1 MRNVFGDDFR
11 QNEDATNWIR
21 IGEVSSVDPAKC
33 TARVVFDDED
43 GYVSDD
49 LPIVQRNTQ
58 NTKDFWLPAVGEDV
72 LCIFLPCG
80 EEDGFIVGS
89 FYADEITPPEGSAAT
104 KRLTEYPDGTVTEY
118 DWESHEMVIKGDIK
132 LKVTAPDIEFV
143 GNLSVDGDISTTGKI
158 AADGNIS
165 TKGDVS
171 ADGDMNATG
180 DVNATGGVSANG
192 EITAMSLTTNIKLS
206 THMHPTAAVGSPSPP
221 TPGT

>member
-72 LCIFLPCG
+72 ICLFLPCG
-80 EEDGFIVGS
+80 EEDGFILGS
-89 FYADEITPPEGSAAT
+89 FYADEIEPPTSSAT
-104 KRLTEYPDGTVTEY
+104 KRYTEYPDGTVTEY
-118 DWESHEMVIKGDIK
+118 DWESHELTVNGAKKIK
-132 LKVTAPDIEFV
+132 VAVPDIEFI
-143 GNLSVDGDISTTGKI
+143 GNLSVDGDITTTGGV
-158 AADGNIS
+158 AADGEVTAKAKS
-165 TKGDVS
+165 TNV
-171 ADGDMNATG
+171 
-180 DVNATGGVSANG
+180 
-192 EITAMSLTTNIKLS
+192 KLS
-206 THMHPTAAVGSPSPP
+206 THQHQTAVMGPPSSP

>member
-58 NTKDFWLPAVGEDV
+58 NTKDYWLPAVGEDV
-72 LCIFLPCG
+72 ICVFLPCG
-80 EEDGFIVGS
+80 EEDGFVLGS
-89 FYADEITPPEGSAAT
+89 FYADEIEPPTSSES
-104 KRLTEYPDGTVTEY
+104 KRYTEYPDGTVIEY
-118 DWESHEMVIKGDIK
+118 DWEAHE
-132 LKVTAPDIEFV
+132 LTVTGAQKITLNVPEIVFN
-143 GNLSVDGDISTTGKI
+143 GNLQIDGDII
-158 AADGNIS
+158 
-165 TKGDVS
+165 
-171 ADGDMNATG
+171 
-180 DVNATGGVSANG
+180 ATGGVSADG
-192 EITAMSLTTNIKLS
+192 EVTAMAKTTNVKLS
-206 THMHPTAAVGSPSPP
+206 THNHPTAVPGPASPP